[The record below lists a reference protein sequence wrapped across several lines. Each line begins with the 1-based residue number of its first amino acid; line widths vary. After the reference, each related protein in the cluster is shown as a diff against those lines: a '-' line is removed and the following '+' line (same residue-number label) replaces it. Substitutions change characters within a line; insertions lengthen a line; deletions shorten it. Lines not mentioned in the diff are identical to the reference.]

1 MAASHRQLRK
11 MAHGNS
17 LNGYPYFIFLC
28 RLCYQIFN
36 YRKVMLKNNENTL
49 EFLVNVSTK
58 SISTQKQACILSKIV
73 FLLKKKH
80 ILVSFQAPHLK
91 LRRAIEPLVL
101 FQNFCSKYLF
111 ILYPVSLVY
120 LESKMETPK
129 KWVKWVKSYQ
139 QRYQNN
145 SIIFST
151 QLNFTTQ
158 LNFIVNFIL
167 HISLVFPLFTL
178 NIY

>member
-1 MAASHRQLRK
+1 

-17 LNGYPYFIFLC
+17 LNGYPYFIFLS

-58 SISTQKQACILSKIV
+58 SISTQKQASILPKIV

-91 LRRAIEPLVL
+91 LRRAKEFAFYLEPLVL

-111 ILYPVSLVY
+111 ILSPVSFVY
-120 LESKMETPK
+120 LKSKMETPK

-139 QRYQNN
+139 QK
-145 SIIFST
+145 ILE
-151 QLNFTTQ
+151 QLNYVVLITLLLTLFYT
-158 LNFIVNFIL
+158 
-167 HISLVFPLFTL
+167 LVWCFHYLL
-178 NIY
+178 